1 MKYFLLM
8 LFMSMGSSMA
18 TATVKEIETRDGDTI
33 LKGKLVYQ
41 NKFNEKLPA
50 IVVIH
55 NWMGISDETM
65 QKAEEMS
72 KAGMNAFVADIYG
85 VGHTPKNAEEAK
97 TISTRFKADLP
108 LLRKRVDLAVN
119 ELKKLNVKNIFVAG
133 YCFGG
138 TAAIE
143 YARTGKSFNGAIAFH
158 GGLSASFDDSKI
170 KAPLLILHGAIDPT
184 MSKADVDNFLMSLNK
199 NNVDYNFVSYSGAVH
214 SFTDTTKKG
223 SNANQQ
229 SAYNDTAA
237 KRSWQSF
244 KLFVEE
250 LSK

>member
-8 LFMSMGSSMA
+8 LFMLGSSMVN
-18 TATVKEIETRDGDTI
+18 ATVKEIESKDGDTV
-33 LKGKLVYQ
+33 LRGKLVYQ
-41 NKFNEKLPA
+41 NKFNEKLPT
-50 IVVIH
+50 VVILH

-97 TISTRFKADLP
+97 NISTRFKGDLP
-108 LLRKRVDLAVN
+108 LLRKRVDIAVN
-119 ELKKLNVKNIFVAG
+119 EMKKLNVKNIFVAG

-143 YARTGKSFNGAIAFH
+143 YARTGNPFNGVITFH
-158 GGLSASFDDSKI
+158 GGLSASADDAKI
-170 KAPLLILHGAIDPT
+170 KVPLLILHGAIDPT
-184 MSKADVDNFLMSLNK
+184 MSKADVDNFLANLNK
-199 NNVDYNFVSYSGAVH
+199 NNIDYNFVSYSGAVH
-214 SFTDTTKKG
+214 SFTDTTRQG
-223 SNANQQ
+223 ANANGQ
-229 SAYNDTAA
+229 SAYNAIAD